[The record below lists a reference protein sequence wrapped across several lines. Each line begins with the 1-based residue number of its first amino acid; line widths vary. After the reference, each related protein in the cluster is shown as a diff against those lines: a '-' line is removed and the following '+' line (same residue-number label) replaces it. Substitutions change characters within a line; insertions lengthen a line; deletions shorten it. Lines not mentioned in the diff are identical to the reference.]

1 MVNAGSNA
9 ATAIMGQLGAAG
21 LDPAQSSAM
30 VNRMIDQQ
38 AYTLAVDDLFFLSG
52 VLFVVLLV
60 LVWATKPAKN
70 VAVDAAGA
78 H

>member
-1 MVNAGSNA
+1 M
-9 ATAIMGQLGAAG
+9 ATI
-21 LDPAQSSAM
+21 
-30 VNRMIDQQ
+30 NRMIDQQ
-38 AYTLAVDDLFFLSG
+38 AYTLAVNDLFFLSG

-60 LVWATKPAKN
+60 FIWAAEPVKN

>member
-1 MVNAGSNA
+1 MS
-9 ATAIMGQLGAAG
+9 QLGAAG
-21 LDPAQSSAM
+21 YDPTQSMATI
-30 VNRMIDQQ
+30 NRMIDQQ

-52 VLFVVLLV
+52 VIFFVLLV
-60 LVWATKPAKN
+60 LIWAGRPAKN